1 MSAVILV
8 PRLSEHVIPRA
19 LDQILIAKTE
29 YPGTSVKFQEG
40 TLLSS
45 VRDRLVVDALTHPD
59 KPEWALFLDSDMEFP
74 PSLLQRMIDRAERND
89 IKVLSGCYF
98 SKDVD
103 NPNPIVSSYLG
114 ILNDSPSFLP
124 LSEEVSTFLE
134 KHSMKAIGQ
143 NSAYID
149 APDEE
154 ALIKVGGV
162 GGGCLLVH
170 REVLEKMEPPYFSF
184 ERGCSEDYYFCYDKD
199 TEIVTKSG
207 LKYLKDV
214 TYGDHLL
221 TLSDDGIME
230 YRQPTRLIKKKEEK
244 LLKFKSKRIDMMVSK
259 DQHLLVGYNPND
271 KLRGGKAR
279 PIDFIRADVINSKLW
294 DRQSRYYIKTNGGTW
309 IGNNLDTIEIGSKS
323 ISTELFVQFMA
334 WYLSEGCVNKDDTGI
349 IICQSFDKN
358 LDKCNE
364 ITTLITDM
372 GFTPK
377 SYKDKIIF
385 YDKDLHDYCLQF
397 GKSHDK
403 FVPDVIKNLPTEMTL
418 LFLNTYIK
426 GDGHV
431 RPTGER
437 FFMTSSDQMKD
448 DLVELIIK
456 SEGSFSFNRHEG
468 NMTKFSNGKSYET
481 RPVWHIYWGTRERA
495 YLRKAEEVDYNDYVY
510 DVEVPNHRIFVV
522 RNGKGC
528 WSSNCLKVAEMGYD
542 VWCDLSVQ
550 CGHYTIAATSF
561 RTFMSKYPKDQL
573 QFRATVGNTHIHSMA
588 EYMGESHL
596 WVIDQIRNNKDN
608 YGAFHRIGS
617 DISPT
622 FANTLNSISRVINS
636 GEGKTALIYKG
647 SAGTET
653 AILAQNKWTVVQYDT
668 NEDLLNYSAHYIKHM
683 KLEDKATVTNEL
695 SGEYD
700 FIVVFDGFK
709 HTIDFEKELTEL
721 ATRRLKKNG
730 VMAMFCAPSVRK
742 GEFNHSES
750 WYKVIN
756 KLPLV
761 QVAPI
766 LYQRT

>member
-19 LDQILIAKTE
+19 LDQILIVKTE

-45 VRDRLVVDALTHPD
+45 VRDRLVIDALTHPD

-74 PSLLQRMIDRAERND
+74 PMLLARMIGRAERND

-114 ILNDSPSFLP
+114 ILNDTPSFLP

-143 NSAYID
+143 NSAYIE

-184 ERGCSEDYYFCYDKD
+184 ERGCSEDYYY
-199 TEIVTKSG
+199 
-207 LKYLKDV
+207 
-214 TYGDHLL
+214 
-221 TLSDDGIME
+221 
-230 YRQPTRLIKKKEEK
+230 
-244 LLKFKSKRIDMMVSK
+244 
-259 DQHLLVGYNPND
+259 
-271 KLRGGKAR
+271 
-279 PIDFIRADVINSKLW
+279 
-294 DRQSRYYIKTNGGTW
+294 
-309 IGNNLDTIEIGSKS
+309 
-323 ISTELFVQFMA
+323 
-334 WYLSEGCVNKDDTGI
+334 
-349 IICQSFDKN
+349 
-358 LDKCNE
+358 
-364 ITTLITDM
+364 
-372 GFTPK
+372 
-377 SYKDKIIF
+377 
-385 YDKDLHDYCLQF
+385 
-397 GKSHDK
+397 
-403 FVPDVIKNLPTEMTL
+403 
-418 LFLNTYIK
+418 
-426 GDGHV
+426 
-431 RPTGER
+431 
-437 FFMTSSDQMKD
+437 
-448 DLVELIIK
+448 
-456 SEGSFSFNRHEG
+456 
-468 NMTKFSNGKSYET
+468 
-481 RPVWHIYWGTRERA
+481 
-495 YLRKAEEVDYNDYVY
+495 
-510 DVEVPNHRIFVV
+510 
-522 RNGKGC
+522 
-528 WSSNCLKVAEMGYD
+528 CLKVAEMGYD

-608 YGAFHRIGS
+608 YGAFFRIGS

-622 FANTLNSISRVINS
+622 FANTLNSISKVINN
-636 GEGKTALIYKG
+636 GEGRTALIYKG
-647 SAGTET
+647 SAGTEA
-653 AILAQNKWTVVQYDT
+653 AILAQNKWDVVQYDT
-668 NEDLLNYSAHYIKHM
+668 NEELLRYSEHYIKHM

-695 SGEYD
+695 DGEYD
-700 FIVVFDGFK
+700 FILVFDGFK
-709 HTIDFEKELTEL
+709 HTVAFEEELTEL
-721 ATRRLKKNG
+721 VTRRLKKNG
-730 VMAMFCAPSVRK
+730 VIAMFCAPSVRK
-742 GEFNHSES
+742 GEFNHSEN
-750 WYKVIN
+750 WYRVIN